1 MTWSD
6 DLQGRVLQMGIIE
19 RLIRYW
25 AGRRDGRVMSEQ
37 FAAGYRAGRVAGL
50 REGRE
55 ETRDGGIPQTPLG
68 EVAGIRK
75 TS

>member
-1 MTWSD
+1 MTWPG

-19 RLIRYW
+19 RVIRYW

-50 REGRE
+50 REGRKE
-55 ETRDGGIPQTPLG
+55 ARDGGLPQASLG
-68 EVAGIRK
+68 EVAGIR
-75 TS
+75 TTA